1 MEKRYGSIL
10 ILVWDAQ
17 KVSILNSLLS
27 KYASIILGRQGI
39 PLREQGFSLISIIV
53 EALPSQISALSG
65 QIGKIKGLEIK
76 SCVLKQSALPH
87 NQHYAIDKHLA
98 SELCE
103 ELLSEFGIKAYL
115 CKISGKRWAYW
126 GGEKA
131 LSFDT
136 IQLKINNEL
145 GLIVE
150 NSENLNTKYIL
161 QYITKFLTRNTSRL

>member
-1 MEKRYGSIL
+1 MEKIYGSIL

-17 KVSILNSLLS
+17 KVSILNTLLS

-53 EALPSQISALSG
+53 EAFPSQISALSG

-76 SCVLKQSALPH
+76 SCLLKQSAFTN
-87 NQHYAIDKHLA
+87 NQKYAIDKYLA

-103 ELLSEFGIKAYL
+103 KLMSEFGLKAYL
-115 CKISGKRWAYW
+115 CEVTGKRWAYL

-131 LSFDT
+131 LSINT

-145 GLIVE
+145 GLIAE
-150 NSENLNTKYIL
+150 KLENLNTKNLI
-161 QYITKFLTRNTSRL
+161 QYICKFLTRNTIKL